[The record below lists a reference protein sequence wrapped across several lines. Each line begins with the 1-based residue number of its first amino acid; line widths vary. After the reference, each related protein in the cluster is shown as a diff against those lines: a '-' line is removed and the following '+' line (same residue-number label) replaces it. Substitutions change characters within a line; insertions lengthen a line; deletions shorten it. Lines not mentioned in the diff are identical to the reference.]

1 MISNTTIE
9 QIKQSSKVAE
19 VIGDFIQL
27 KKQGSNLV
35 CNCPFHNESTPSFTI
50 DTVDNFYKC
59 FGCGV
64 GGDAIS
70 FLEKYKKWT
79 FQESILYLANK
90 YNIQVEEEGVKKQYT
105 KPIWRNKTE
114 LSDKLVK
121 WFEKERK
128 ISQKTL
134 QLMRITESEEFM
146 YEHKVKLADRT
157 VKVYKEGIRNT
168 VNFNYF
174 RNNEL
179 INIKY
184 RDSIKSF
191 KLFKNGE
198 LIFYNID
205 SLINAKQVYFV
216 EGEIDLLALIEC
228 GVMKTGIG
236 VVSVPNGASN
246 LVYLDSAIDLL
257 DKVHENHK
265 NNCLKEDLNK
275 AVFHIAVDNDIAGR
289 KLREE
294 LSDRLGKERCDY
306 IEWKD
311 RKDANEV
318 LIKDGIQAVLDC
330 INNPKEFP
338 IVGVFNVSDYSNSI
352 DDMYSNGI
360 DRGVGIGMEQ
370 FDKHLR
376 YVRGWITVI
385 TGQPSSG
392 KSDWTDQMILGLMVN
407 HGWKA
412 AFYSPENDPF
422 ELHFSKIARK
432 SIGKSWWGENKINEQ
447 EKNLCKRFL
456 QDKLWII
463 KPEKDFSLD
472 SIIESVKNLKQQ
484 KGIDCFVVD
493 AWNRLDHK
501 YSGNNEAK
509 HVQESLMKL
518 DHFCRSRN
526 IHCFLV
532 AHPTK
537 LELDKRTGEYPVVR
551 MYNISGGAHFRN
563 IAANGISVHRD
574 FKKEITEIYV
584 QKVKFIPYWGEMGKI
599 DMKYDL
605 ESGRFNEIVGDN
617 AIMDY
622 SNWITKENR
631 QVKAELPQSNTS
643 DIILNDDLDLPF

>member
-432 SIGKSWWGENKINEQ
+432 LIGKSWWGKNKINEQ